1 VAGLAYFLTSLFVI
15 NILLELRAL
24 LVRPPP
30 PPAASQTLATSAKA
44 QKLFG
49 LDAGARMSGLA
60 TPSNIP

>member
-1 VAGLAYFLTSLFVI
+1 VI